1 MKFTSTFFPLDPQF
15 EMTEYYRS
23 VREGSKSFE
32 PQFFVKAYD
41 VDGMTQG
48 NGRVSYSI
56 ESENSI
62 SGHIFSIDNESGEI
76 TMRAAVHSSDT
87 FDGNYELMIC
97 AEDFGTPRLKNYTK
111 VIIRVGSENQRP
123 VFQGH
128 FASSIESIPGP
139 PVYRMSIHENAQ
151 PGSNLTMVQA
161 IDPDGDNKLLRYRI
175 MEPSD
180 SFVIDEM

>member
-1 MKFTSTFFPLDPQF
+1 MYIFIDPQF

-23 VREGSKSFE
+23 VREGSKTFE

-41 VDGMTQG
+41 VDGPSQG
-48 NGRVSYSI
+48 NGRVAYFI

-62 SGHIFSIDNESGEI
+62 SGHIFGIDNETGEI
-76 TMRAAVHSSDT
+76 FMKAAVHSSDT

-97 AEDFGTPRLKNYTK
+97 AKDFGSPNSLKNYTK

-123 VFQGH
+123 IFQGH
-128 FASSIESIPGP
+128 FASSSIPGP
-139 PVYRMSIHENAQ
+139 PFHRISIYENAM
-151 PGSNLTMVQA
+151 PNSNLTMVQA
-161 IDPDGDNKLLRYRI
+161 TDPDGDNKLLRYRI
-175 MEPSD
+175 TEPSD

>member
-1 MKFTSTFFPLDPQF
+1 MRSPTDPQF

-41 VDGMTQG
+41 VEGSTQG
-48 NGRVSYSI
+48 SGRVSYSI

-62 SGHIFSIDNESGEI
+62 SGHIFSIESETGEI
-76 TMRAAVHSSDT
+76 TMKAAVHSSDT

-123 VFQGH
+123 IFQGH

-139 PVYRMSIHENAQ
+139 PVYRMSIYENAK
-151 PGSNLTMVQA
+151 PGSNLTMVEA
-161 IDPDGDNKLLRYRI
+161 IDPDGDNNKLRYRI
-175 MEPSD
+175 FEPSD
-180 SFVIDEM
+180 SFTIDEM